1 MTIQVGGKRY
11 RYVGFRRSRMARRPD
26 NVVATRSVCPGCG
39 ADSLHVR
46 LRGDVTILPRAMR
59 APVRCLRCG
68 LRFWVG
74 WRPQIDRDAAYARR
88 AGVDR
93 ETFRRWRDRAL
104 ATYREGDGPRG
115 A

>member
-11 RYVGFRRSRMARRPD
+11 RYVGLRRVRMARRPD
-26 NVVATRSVCPGCG
+26 NVIATKSVCPACG
-39 ADSLHVR
+39 ADTMHVQI
-46 LRGDVTILPRAMR
+46 RGDAVFLPRAMR
-59 APVRCLRCG
+59 APVHCLRCG
-68 LRFWVG
+68 MRFWVG
-74 WRPQIDRDAAYARR
+74 WRPRIDRDAYYARR

-104 ATYREGDGPRG
+104 AMYRGEDGPRG